1 MNQLEKPL
9 MPILAD
15 TAYGE
20 VGMHDYGSRGYALP
34 QATIIRWQPGLKASV
49 CFRLS
54 MRWMAIECL

>member
-1 MNQLEKPL
+1 